1 MCWNEISFSGSTDGL
16 LRFWENEEGKSSHI
30 FLLSWTSCLFIFVLW
45 AFLCLD
51 LLRCNFSNLSSVIWL
66 ASEDIISITK
76 ELSIHGPITSL
87 CLGSNALFVHKI
99 PISCFRIFKE
109 HMYYNGCN
117 LWLYYTCQALPA
129 NKHLMFHSCLLLHI
143 ANNTILIFSCSNFS
157 FCFSIPVYLAL
168 TCCKCKDGIYL
179 ILNLRGFF
187 SIAICL
193 IFFIY
198 YVCECLYLLI
208 LKVN

>member
-1 MCWNEISFSGSTDGL
+1 MLLCYFIIYSKYRMDVKDSFWNMCQVPTWTAKDTYWNEISFSGSTDGL

-30 FLLSWTSCLFIFVLW
+30 FLLSWTSCLFIFLLW

-99 PISCFRIFKE
+99 PISCFTIFKE
-109 HMYYNGCN
+109 HMYCNGCN
-117 LWLYYTCQALPA
+117 LWLYYTYRALPA
-129 NKHLMFHSCLLLHI
+129 NNHNCKSYHNAKHTPTVRSHNFYLHLKKMLQTRI
-143 ANNTILIFSCSNFS
+143 R
-157 FCFSIPVYLAL
+157 
-168 TCCKCKDGIYL
+168 G
-179 ILNLRGFF
+179 LNVSPITL
-187 SIAICL
+187 
-193 IFFIY
+193 
-198 YVCECLYLLI
+198 
-208 LKVN
+208 NPP